1 MLGSRGMRGKFG
13 HCRRSQTTLNSELG
27 FHALPVSGS
36 RSESSTLGSEVSSLI
51 YMSDAYNPLSNSLVF
66 ASIPVFQSIMS
77 LMINSFQTILFVVGC
92 QYAWYSHGI
101 IIIVAPWT
109 FAVRQYMRAYSEWT
123 FNENPLS
130 CGSIA
135 YNDNGVSFVFKWCQF
150 FLIAL
155 IRAGMAK
162 LDTAIT
168 AREQ

>member
-1 MLGSRGMRGKFG
+1 MNTHSSDDGILAHASLLPIGLAAVNNVITYDEFSSFHDGLQCFHILLILPLDPMLGSRGMRGKFG

-92 QYAWYSHGI
+92 QYA
-101 IIIVAPWT
+101 
-109 FAVRQYMRAYSEWT
+109 
-123 FNENPLS
+123 
-130 CGSIA
+130 
-135 YNDNGVSFVFKWCQF
+135 
-150 FLIAL
+150 
-155 IRAGMAK
+155 
-162 LDTAIT
+162 
-168 AREQ
+168 